1 MHHHV
6 ICADNPSL
14 SLPNDQQI
22 EMHHLFCLLMVL
34 ERVLLRRSWC
44 ELLWLCLY
52 LDVFLPT
59 HFQGWLLNKE
69 IKWRAK
75 RLCWEGRAGRKG
87 GGARGS
93 KPISWAAS
101 YDIATAVSFWGL
113 GGDRLGRIWPSPE
126 KKHKQIIAAL
136 STLFR
141 FPLFVLGK
149 QTVQSSSRIALCG
162 NHGRFTP
169 AGSLWAILKH
179 VEDVVL
185 LCIW

>member
-87 GGARGS
+87 GGGEGIKANQLGCFLWHSNCCVFLRPRRRPTGENMAITREETQANHCS
-93 KPISWAAS
+93 IIHAISVSSFRIGNANGTIQQSDCIVWKSWSFYPSRQPLS
-101 YDIATAVSFWGL
+101 YS
-113 GGDRLGRIWPSPE
+113 
-126 KKHKQIIAAL
+126 
-136 STLFR
+136 
-141 FPLFVLGK
+141 
-149 QTVQSSSRIALCG
+149 
-162 NHGRFTP
+162 
-169 AGSLWAILKH
+169 
-179 VEDVVL
+179 
-185 LCIW
+185 